1 MPGALKISMLIVP
14 DVGTLVLAG
23 CDHEKELDDRVSD
36 FASPLV
42 KLLSSPHGEDVR
54 STVRPVLFV
63 KLTVWAL
70 TDPVPTLLILLVQ
83 AVY

>member
-1 MPGALKISMLIVP
+1 MKISMLIVP

>member
-1 MPGALKISMLIVP
+1 MLIVP

-23 CDHEKELDDRVSD
+23 CDHDQEGDDLVSD

-42 KLLSSPHGEDVR
+42 KLLSLPQGEDVR
-54 STVRPVLFV
+54 STVSPVLFV
-63 KLTVWAL
+63 RLTAYA
-70 TDPVPTLLILLVQ
+70 TTVPDVPPLVL

>member
-23 CDHEKELDDRVSD
+23 CDHDQEGDDRVSD

>member
-23 CDHEKELDDRVSD
+23 CDHDQEGDDLVSD

-42 KLLSSPHGEDVR
+42 KLLSLPQGEDVR

-63 KLTVWAL
+63 KLTEYA
-70 TDPVPTLLILLVQ
+70 TTVPDVPPFVL